1 MKNYSRFFIVVLTMV
16 LLVSSVFNP
25 ITASANAAAGLI
37 EVGMNING
45 IQEIATVA
53 PYLSVIILI
62 MVGAGYVFSNAEEMV
77 ISAENLSQ
85 RLSVTTIE
93 WAEQAAEKIKAGA
106 THLKLLPQVKT
117 EMNNQMGQDDPN
129 KKIPGTNPYLL
140 IPPTLLAMNMIS
152 QGETFTDDVSGLLA
166 EQNELAQ
173 QSNRLLLYI
182 GDAINEMSL
191 SFSAELKAIKTTF
204 TSQFVDFKE
213 WYSAINENMK
223 EESRQVKNKLTTI
236 NENVKEEFRQ
246 VKNKLTT
253 INENVKEEFRQVKN
267 KLTTINENLK
277 EEIIQV
283 RSKLTTINENM
294 KSYINDLIST
304 LEAGVLRI
312 EAKIDSIT
320 NPNADP
326 VAPPASGGAG
336 SGDGGNSGNAGNTVS
351 SGVNKGIAWFG
362 NSNGI
367 FAEYSSAFLVATMIF
382 NLFVDIPIFNN
393 LLIVSAS
400 IGLVG
405 VFLGIALNVGNSES
419 SAKRKVGKGG

>member
-253 INENVKEEFRQVKN
+253 INEN
-267 KLTTINENLK
+267 LK